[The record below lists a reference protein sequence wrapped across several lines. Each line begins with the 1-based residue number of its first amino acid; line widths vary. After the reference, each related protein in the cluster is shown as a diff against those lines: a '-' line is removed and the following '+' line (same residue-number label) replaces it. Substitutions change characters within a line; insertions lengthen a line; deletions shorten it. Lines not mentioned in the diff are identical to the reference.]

1 MRNWVLDILVTRRKG
16 TDLPFV
22 AIHLAS
28 GRVAGAT
35 RYLNIMPKDR
45 GLEIGGT
52 WYGPEFQRT
61 PVNTECKYL
70 LLRHAFETL
79 GCIRVQLKTDLR
91 NERSQKAIER
101 IGAVKEGVLRNHMIL
116 PDGGQGDG
124 EGAVAVG
131 CMDYQVGGGAAR
143 RGRQQD
149 NADGIDRRE
158 GEGAGN
164 GESECW
170 EQDQLTEQ
178 SDRHLFGLGEHAFEV
193 GQGQS
198 HAQCH
203 HDDDDGE
210 GKHYVRK
217 YALLHVGLLW
227 VELGNEGCISITV

>member
-1 MRNWVLDILVTRRKG
+1 MEVKSVVLTGKHVRLEPMTEEHVPGLAEIGVGQTFWNFMLYGNINTVDDMHNWVLDILSRAEKG

-61 PVNTECKYL
+61 PVNTECKYVL
-70 LLRHAFETL
+70 LQHAFETL

-116 PDGGQGDG
+116 PDGRYRDSVYYSILDTEWPAVKKKL
-124 EGAVAVG
+124 EGMMG
-131 CMDYQVGGGAAR
+131 K
-143 RGRQQD
+143 
-149 NADGIDRRE
+149 
-158 GEGAGN
+158 
-164 GESECW
+164 
-170 EQDQLTEQ
+170 
-178 SDRHLFGLGEHAFEV
+178 GLE
-193 GQGQS
+193 
-198 HAQCH
+198 
-203 HDDDDGE
+203 
-210 GKHYVRK
+210 
-217 YALLHVGLLW
+217 
-227 VELGNEGCISITV
+227 

>member
-1 MRNWVLDILVTRRKG
+1 MEAKPVVLTGKHVRLEPMTEEHVPGLAEIGVGQTFWDFMVYGDIATVEDMRGWVQDMRERAEKG

-52 WYGPEFQRT
+52 WYGLEFQRT

-116 PDGGQGDG
+116 PN
-124 EGAVAVG
+124 
-131 CMDYQVGGGAAR
+131 
-143 RGRQQD
+143 GRIRD
-149 NADGIDRRE
+149 SVFYSILD
-158 GEGAGN
+158 
-164 GESECW
+164 
-170 EQDQLTEQ
+170 TEWP
-178 SDRHLFGLGEHAFEV
+178 EV
-193 GQGQS
+193 KKKLEEMMRQ
-198 HAQCH
+198 
-203 HDDDDGE
+203 
-210 GKHYVRK
+210 
-217 YALLHVGLLW
+217 
-227 VELGNEGCISITV
+227 